1 MTSIEFN
8 NYVVMMQQKLRAFA
22 YSLTMDRDDA
32 QDLVQDTILK
42 AFTYREKFVDQS
54 NLAAW
59 LFTIMKNTFINNYRR
74 RKKGNTIIDGT
85 KDLYYINIPE
95 AKGSI
100 SPESTLAAKEMN
112 AGIDQLED
120 EFRVPFKK
128 HLNGF
133 KYKEI
138 AEELKLPIGTVKSR
152 IFLAR
157 QQLMEKFK
165 DYHNAA

>member
-1 MTSIEFN
+1 MTAIEFN

-22 YSLTMDRDDA
+22 YSLTLDRDDA
-32 QDLVQDTILK
+32 QDLVQDTVLK

-54 NLAAW
+54 NLGAW

-74 RKKGNTIIDGT
+74 RKKGRTIIDGT
-85 KDLYYINIPE
+85 KELYYINIPE
-95 AKGSI
+95 VRGNI
-100 SPESTLAAKEMN
+100 SPESTLAAKDLN
-112 AGIDQLED
+112 KGIDQLED
-120 EFRVPFKK
+120 EFKVPFKK
-128 HLNGF
+128 HMSGF

-138 AEELKLPIGTVKSR
+138 ADELKLPIGTVKSR

-165 DYHNAA
+165 DYHFA